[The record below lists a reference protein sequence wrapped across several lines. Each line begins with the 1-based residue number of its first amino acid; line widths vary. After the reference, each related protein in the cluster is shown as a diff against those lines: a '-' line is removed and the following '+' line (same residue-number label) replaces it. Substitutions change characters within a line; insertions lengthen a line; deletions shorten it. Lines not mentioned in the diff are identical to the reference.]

1 MCKIKLYKK
10 KGGYIMEFQQF
21 KNVLSNLYFDGFR
34 SAYNAHETLFSIE
47 FDTTDSRRQ
56 ELISCS
62 LAFLSEAYTTFQNIR
77 ILTITE
83 DEDRSEFE
91 DCYNQ
96 FSTFN
101 NEMLNNVKTDHSHQW
116 TDIEFRE
123 FANAFKVVKD
133 LLNIEHA
140 DHWLNKVE
148 GL

>member
-1 MCKIKLYKK
+1 
-10 KGGYIMEFQQF
+10 MEFQQF

-116 TDIEFRE
+116 TDIEFLE
-123 FANAFKVVKD
+123 FTRKFIEVKN
-133 LLNIEHA
+133 LLQLDRTDYLIEKI
-140 DHWLNKVE
+140 D